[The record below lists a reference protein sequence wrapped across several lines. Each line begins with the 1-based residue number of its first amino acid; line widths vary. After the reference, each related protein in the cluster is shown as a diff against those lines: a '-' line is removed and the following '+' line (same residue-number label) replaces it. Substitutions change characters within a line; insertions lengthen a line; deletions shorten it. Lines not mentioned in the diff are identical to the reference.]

1 MGTKITLYIRNHF
14 VVRLNTQ
21 KNVQS
26 LRPLCDDLRLD
37 VVEGEIDV
45 PKCFHNCIS
54 LRVTI

>member
-37 VVEGEIDV
+37 VDEGEIDV
-45 PKCFHNCIS
+45 PKYFHNCVA